1 MDASSFVEYRELWRL
16 HSLFLYLKHPQ
27 GRLVNLKMEFLLI
40 EYDIEI
46 AMQSLQTGALKSKHY
61 SRLQKGCRIGKL
73 ETPNPP

>member
-1 MDASSFVEYRELWRL
+1 
-16 HSLFLYLKHPQ
+16 
-27 GRLVNLKMEFLLI
+27 MEFLLI